1 MSFKEKLNKNALP
14 QHIAI
19 IMDGNGRWAKEHG
32 EMRVFGH
39 RQGVNSVRETLE
51 GCVEIGVPY
60 ITLYAFS
67 TENWNR
73 PEVEVQALMEI
84 LVDSLNRE
92 ITTFNKHQIR
102 LNAIGSLEDLPP
114 KCRIKLQETM
124 DMTRQN
130 ARCTLTLALS
140 YGSRKEITDAVKK
153 IALSVQRGELD
164 PGSIT
169 ERTISDH
176 LYTKDIPDPD
186 LMIRTSGEQRISNYM
201 LWQMAYTEFTFLPV
215 MWPDFTREHLYECI
229 YNFQNR
235 ERRFGKISEQL

>member
-1 MSFKEKLNKNALP
+1 MSFREKLNKDTLP
-14 QHIAI
+14 KHIAI
-19 IMDGNGRWAKEHG
+19 IMDGNGRWAKEQG
-32 EMRVFGH
+32 EVRIFGH
-39 RQGVNSVRETLE
+39 RQGVNSVREALE

-73 PEVEVQALMEI
+73 PEIEIQALMEL

-92 ITTFNKHQIR
+92 VATFNKNHIK
-102 LNAIGSLEDLPP
+102 LNAIGSLEDLPVH
-114 KCRIKLQETM
+114 CRHKLQETM
-124 DMTRQN
+124 DMTQHN
-130 ARCTLTLALS
+130 SKCTLTLALS

-153 IALSVQRGELD
+153 IAKSVKNGELD
-164 PGSIT
+164 PADIT
-169 ERTISDH
+169 EETVSER
-176 LYTKDIPDPD
+176 LYTCDIPDPD

-201 LWQMAYTEFTFLPV
+201 LWQMAYTEFAFLPI

-229 YNFQNR
+229 YHYQNR